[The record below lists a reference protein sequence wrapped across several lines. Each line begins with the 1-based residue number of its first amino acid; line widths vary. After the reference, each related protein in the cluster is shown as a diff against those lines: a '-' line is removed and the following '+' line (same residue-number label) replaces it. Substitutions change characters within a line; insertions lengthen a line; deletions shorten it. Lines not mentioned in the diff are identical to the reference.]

1 MILPATVEKETRLSF
16 YAYVRGPLAECLFG
30 IMECLLWLVLMGL
43 CACLLLWGAH
53 WCAVW
58 GWGLLSLP
66 ARRYICTCLSLAGAL
81 GLGARF
87 APKTTTAGLVLA
99 AAAVGLAAAAPTAW
113 VAHMVFSAVA
123 PFAIA
128 PLRARA
134 RHIWKVTSPPCVALD
149 LLAYAGVV
157 ALWVG
162 CRAAGSA
169 CRLAWATWRALR
181 PQRDP
186 RQGLAR
192 R

>member
-1 MILPATVEKETRLSF
+1 VIFGPMILPATVEKETRLSF

-128 PLRARA
+128 PLRAR
-134 RHIWKVTSPPCVALD
+134 HIWRVTPP
-149 LLAYAGVV
+149 
-157 ALWVG
+157 
-162 CRAAGSA
+162 
-169 CRLAWATWRALR
+169 LR
-181 PQRDP
+181 
-186 RQGLAR
+186 GA
-192 R
+192 